1 MQKPKSLEQIA
12 NELAAKREPI
22 KMEPKP
28 KNTGGID
35 LSRAAGAIKEQPKQQ
50 PKPNLAQK
58 SRIPNQNLAKKPQL
72 NSEEN
77 ARNSR
82 IPSASQPQSTQ
93 NSKIPSQNFTQKTR
107 IQNLAQKP
115 QPNSEQN
122 ARNSRIPSASQPQST
137 QNSKIPSQNLA
148 QKPQLNSEQNS
159 RNSKIPSQPQS
170 TQNSKIPSQNLP
182 QNSRNS
188 KIPTQNLPPK
198 QQPKPQPKAEPQPE
212 PKDEKI
218 VIKPKITT
226 FRDDIS
232 ALYETPAQN
241 LSKTSLFIAIGIA
254 FLVMIATLPKI
265 FIANEIYYT
274 SRDIGTLRD
283 KLGVLNEENRELKS
297 KLEQI
302 RYQNQVIDNLR

>member
-35 LSRAAGAIKEQPKQQ
+35 LSRAAGAIKEQPKQ
-50 PKPNLAQK
+50 NLAQK
-58 SRIPNQNLAKKPQL
+58 SRIPSQNLAQQPRIPSQKPQL
-72 NSEEN
+72 NSEQN

-82 IPSASQPQSTQ
+82 IPSISQPQSTQ
-93 NSKIPSQNFTQKTR
+93 KSRIPSQNFTQKSR
-107 IQNLAQKP
+107 IPNQNLAQKP

-122 ARNSRIPSASQPQST
+122 ARNS
-137 QNSKIPSQNLA
+137 KIPSQNLA
-148 QKPQLNSEQNS
+148 QKPEP
-159 RNSKIPSQPQS
+159 KIEP
-170 TQNSKIPSQNLP
+170 KIE
-182 QNSRNS
+182 
-188 KIPTQNLPPK
+188 PK
-198 QQPKPQPKAEPQPE
+198 PE

>member
-35 LSRAAGAIKEQPKQQ
+35 LSRAAGAIKEQPKQ
-50 PKPNLAQK
+50 NLAQK
-58 SRIPNQNLAKKPQL
+58 SRIPNQNLAQNSKIPSQNLAQQPRIPSQKPQL
-72 NSEEN
+72 NSEQN
-77 ARNSR
+77 TRNSR

-107 IQNLAQKP
+107 IQNLVQKP

-122 ARNSRIPSASQPQST
+122 ARNSRIPS
-137 QNSKIPSQNLA
+137 QNLA
-148 QKPQLNSEQNS
+148 QKPEP
-159 RNSKIPSQPQS
+159 KIEP
-170 TQNSKIPSQNLP
+170 KIE
-182 QNSRNS
+182 
-188 KIPTQNLPPK
+188 PK
-198 QQPKPQPKAEPQPE
+198 PE

-302 RYQNQVIDNLR
+302 RYQNQIIDNLR

>member
-50 PKPNLAQK
+50 PKQNLAQKSRIPSATGRQPQSTQK
-58 SRIPNQNLAKKPQL
+58 SRIPNQNLA
-72 NSEEN
+72 
-77 ARNSR
+77 
-82 IPSASQPQSTQ
+82 
-93 NSKIPSQNFTQKTR
+93 QKAG
-107 IQNLAQKP
+107 L
-115 QPNSEQN
+115 NSEQN
-122 ARNSRIPSASQPQST
+122 ARNSRIPSVSQPQIT
-137 QNSKIPSQNLA
+137 QKSRIPSQSKAQSNSRISSQNLA
-148 QKPQLNSEQNS
+148 QKPESKPE
-159 RNSKIPSQPQS
+159 SKIE
-170 TQNSKIPSQNLP
+170 
-182 QNSRNS
+182 
-188 KIPTQNLPPK
+188 PK
-198 QQPKPQPKAEPQPE
+198 PE
-212 PKDEKI
+212 PKPEKI

-241 LSKTSLFIAIGIA
+241 LSKTSLFIAFGIA

-302 RYQNQVIDNLR
+302 RYQNQIIDNLR

>member
-35 LSRAAGAIKEQPKQQ
+35 LSRAAGAIKEQPKQ
-50 PKPNLAQK
+50 NLAQK
-58 SRIPNQNLAKKPQL
+58 SRIPSQNLAQKPGL
-72 NSEEN
+72 NSEQN
-77 ARNSR
+77 SRNSR

-115 QPNSEQN
+115 QLNSEQN
-122 ARNSRIPSASQPQST
+122 AR
-137 QNSKIPSQNLA
+137 NSKIPSQNLA
-148 QKPQLNSEQNS
+148 
-159 RNSKIPSQPQS
+159 
-170 TQNSKIPSQNLP
+170 
-182 QNSRNS
+182 
-188 KIPTQNLPPK
+188 
-198 QQPKPQPKAEPQPE
+198 PKPESKPEPKIEPKPE

-302 RYQNQVIDNLR
+302 RYQNQIIDNLR

>member
-35 LSRAAGAIKEQPKQQ
+35 LSRAAGAIKEQPKQ
-50 PKPNLAQK
+50 NLAQK
-58 SRIPNQNLAKKPQL
+58 SRIPSQNLAQK
-72 NSEEN
+72 
-77 ARNSR
+77 SR
-82 IPSASQPQSTQ
+82 IPSQNLAQ
-93 NSKIPSQNFTQKTR
+93 NSKIPSQNLAQQPR
-107 IQNLAQKP
+107 IPSQKP
-115 QPNSEQN
+115 QLNSEQN
-122 ARNSRIPSASQPQST
+122 ARNSRIPSASQPQNT
-137 QNSKIPSQNLA
+137 QNSRIPNQNLA
-148 QKPQLNSEQNS
+148 QKPEP
-159 RNSKIPSQPQS
+159 KIEP
-170 TQNSKIPSQNLP
+170 KIE
-182 QNSRNS
+182 
-188 KIPTQNLPPK
+188 PK
-198 QQPKPQPKAEPQPE
+198 PE

-265 FIANEIYYT
+265 FIAN
-274 SRDIGTLRD
+274 
-283 KLGVLNEENRELKS
+283 
-297 KLEQI
+297 
-302 RYQNQVIDNLR
+302 

>member
-35 LSRAAGAIKEQPKQQ
+35 LSRAAGAINQQPKQQ

-82 IPSASQPQSTQ
+82 IPSQKPQLNSEQNTRNSRIPSASQPQSTQ
-93 NSKIPSQNFTQKTR
+93 NSRIPS
-107 IQNLAQKP
+107 QNLAQKP

-122 ARNSRIPSASQPQST
+122 ARNS
-137 QNSKIPSQNLA
+137 KIPSQNLA
-148 QKPQLNSEQNS
+148 QKPEPKIE
-159 RNSKIPSQPQS
+159 SKIE
-170 TQNSKIPSQNLP
+170 
-182 QNSRNS
+182 
-188 KIPTQNLPPK
+188 PK
-198 QQPKPQPKAEPQPE
+198 PE

>member
-35 LSRAAGAIKEQPKQQ
+35 LSRAAGALNQQPKQQ
-50 PKPNLAQK
+50 PKQNLAQK
-58 SRIPNQNLAKKPQL
+58 SRIPSQSKAQSNSRIPNQNLAQKPRL
-72 NSEEN
+72 KSEQN
-77 ARNSR
+77 ASNSR
-82 IPSASQPQSTQ
+82 IPSVSQPQSTQ
-93 NSKIPSQNFTQKTR
+93 KSRIPSQSKAKSNSR
-107 IQNLAQKP
+107 IPNQNLAQKI
-115 QPNSEQN
+115 E
-122 ARNSRIPSASQPQST
+122 
-137 QNSKIPSQNLA
+137 
-148 QKPQLNSEQNS
+148 
-159 RNSKIPSQPQS
+159 
-170 TQNSKIPSQNLP
+170 
-182 QNSRNS
+182 
-188 KIPTQNLPPK
+188 PK
-198 QQPKPQPKAEPQPE
+198 PE
-212 PKDEKI
+212 PKVEPKPEKI

-241 LSKTSLFIAIGIA
+241 LSKTSLFIAFGIA

-302 RYQNQVIDNLR
+302 RYQNQIIDNLR

>member
-58 SRIPNQNLAKKPQL
+58 SRIPSQNLAQNSKIPSQNLAQQPRIPSQKPWL
-72 NSEEN
+72 NSEQN

-82 IPSASQPQSTQ
+82 IPSVNQPQSTQ
-93 NSKIPSQNFTQKTR
+93 NSKIPSQNFTQKSR
-107 IQNLAQKP
+107 IPNQNLAQKP
-115 QPNSEQN
+115 E
-122 ARNSRIPSASQPQST
+122 
-137 QNSKIPSQNLA
+137 SKPE
-148 QKPQLNSEQNS
+148 P
-159 RNSKIPSQPQS
+159 KIE
-170 TQNSKIPSQNLP
+170 
-182 QNSRNS
+182 
-188 KIPTQNLPPK
+188 PK
-198 QQPKPQPKAEPQPE
+198 PE

>member
-35 LSRAAGAIKEQPKQQ
+35 LSRAAGAIKEQPKQ
-50 PKPNLAQK
+50 NLAQK
-58 SRIPNQNLAKKPQL
+58 SRIPNQNLAQNSKIPSQKPQL
-72 NSEEN
+72 NSEQNSRNSRIPSQKPQLNSEQN
-77 ARNSR
+77 SKNSR
-82 IPSASQPQSTQ
+82 IPSASQPQNTQ
-93 NSKIPSQNFTQKTR
+93 NSRIPS
-107 IQNLAQKP
+107 QNLAQKP

-122 ARNSRIPSASQPQST
+122 ARNSRIP
-137 QNSKIPSQNLA
+137 NQNLA
-148 QKPQLNSEQNS
+148 QKPEP
-159 RNSKIPSQPQS
+159 KIEP
-170 TQNSKIPSQNLP
+170 KIE
-182 QNSRNS
+182 
-188 KIPTQNLPPK
+188 PK
-198 QQPKPQPKAEPQPE
+198 PE

>member
-50 PKPNLAQK
+50 PKLNLAQK
-58 SRIPNQNLAKKPQL
+58 SR
-72 NSEEN
+72 
-77 ARNSR
+77 
-82 IPSASQPQSTQ
+82 
-93 NSKIPSQNFTQKTR
+93 
-107 IQNLAQKP
+107 
-115 QPNSEQN
+115 
-122 ARNSRIPSASQPQST
+122 
-137 QNSKIPSQNLA
+137 IPSQNLA
-148 QKPQLNSEQNS
+148 QKPGLNSEQNT
-159 RNSKIPSQPQS
+159 RNSRIP
-170 TQNSKIPSQNLP
+170 NQNLA
-182 QNSRNS
+182 
-188 KIPTQNLPPK
+188 QNLAQKPEPK
-198 QQPKPQPKAEPQPE
+198 IEPKIEPKPE

>member
-35 LSRAAGAIKEQPKQQ
+35 LSRAAGALNQQPKQQ
-50 PKPNLAQK
+50 PKLNLAQK
-58 SRIPNQNLAKKPQL
+58 SRIPSQNLAQNSKIPSQNLAQQPKIPSQKPQL
-72 NSEEN
+72 NSEQN

-82 IPSASQPQSTQ
+82 ILSQKPQLNSEQNTRNSRIPSVSQPQTASQPQSTQ

-122 ARNSRIPSASQPQST
+122 ARNSRIP
-137 QNSKIPSQNLA
+137 NQNLA
-148 QKPQLNSEQNS
+148 QKPEP
-159 RNSKIPSQPQS
+159 KIEP
-170 TQNSKIPSQNLP
+170 KI
-182 QNSRNS
+182 
-188 KIPTQNLPPK
+188 
-198 QQPKPQPKAEPQPE
+198 EPQPE

-232 ALYETPAQN
+232 ALYETPTQN

-254 FLVMIATLPKI
+254 FLVMIVTLPKI

>member
-35 LSRAAGAIKEQPKQQ
+35 LSRAAGAIKEQPKQ
-50 PKPNLAQK
+50 NLAQK
-58 SRIPNQNLAKKPQL
+58 SRIPSQSKAQSNSRIPNQNLAPKPRL
-72 NSEEN
+72 NSEQN
-77 ARNSR
+77 ASNSR

-93 NSKIPSQNFTQKTR
+93 K
-107 IQNLAQKP
+107 
-115 QPNSEQN
+115 
-122 ARNSRIPSASQPQST
+122 SRIPSQSKA
-137 QNSKIPSQNLA
+137 QSNSRISSQNLA
-148 QKPQLNSEQNS
+148 QKPE
-159 RNSKIPSQPQS
+159 
-170 TQNSKIPSQNLP
+170 
-182 QNSRNS
+182 
-188 KIPTQNLPPK
+188 PK
-198 QQPKPQPKAEPQPE
+198 VEPKPEQ
-212 PKDEKI
+212 KDEKI

-241 LSKTSLFIAIGIA
+241 LSKTSLFIAFGIA

>member
-50 PKPNLAQK
+50 PKQNLAQKTRIPSQNLAQK
-58 SRIPNQNLAKKPQL
+58 SRIPSQNLAQQPRIPSQKPQL
-72 NSEEN
+72 NSEQN
-77 ARNSR
+77 TRNSR

-93 NSKIPSQNFTQKTR
+93 NSRIPS
-107 IQNLAQKP
+107 QNLAQKP

-122 ARNSRIPSASQPQST
+122 ARNS
-137 QNSKIPSQNLA
+137 KIPSQNLA
-148 QKPQLNSEQNS
+148 QKPEPKIE
-159 RNSKIPSQPQS
+159 SKIE
-170 TQNSKIPSQNLP
+170 
-182 QNSRNS
+182 
-188 KIPTQNLPPK
+188 PK
-198 QQPKPQPKAEPQPE
+198 PE

>member
-35 LSRAAGAIKEQPKQQ
+35 LSRAAGAIKEQPKQ
-50 PKPNLAQK
+50 NLAQK
-58 SRIPNQNLAKKPQL
+58 SRIPSQSKAQ
-72 NSEEN
+72 S
-77 ARNSR
+77 NSR
-82 IPSASQPQSTQ
+82 IP
-93 NSKIPSQNFTQKTR
+93 N
-107 IQNLAQKP
+107 QNLAQKIEP
-115 QPNSEQN
+115 KPE
-122 ARNSRIPSASQPQST
+122 
-137 QNSKIPSQNLA
+137 SKI
-148 QKPQLNSEQNS
+148 E
-159 RNSKIPSQPQS
+159 
-170 TQNSKIPSQNLP
+170 
-182 QNSRNS
+182 
-188 KIPTQNLPPK
+188 
-198 QQPKPQPKAEPQPE
+198 PKPEQ
-212 PKDEKI
+212 KDEKI

-241 LSKTSLFIAIGIA
+241 LSKTSLFIAFGIA

-302 RYQNQVIDNLR
+302 RYQNQIIDNLR

>member
-35 LSRAAGAIKEQPKQQ
+35 LSRAAGAINQQPKQ
-50 PKPNLAQK
+50 NLAQK
-58 SRIPNQNLAKKPQL
+58 SRIPSQNLAQKPRIPSQNLAQQPRIPSQKPWL
-72 NSEEN
+72 NSEQN

-82 IPSASQPQSTQ
+82 IPSVSQPQSTQ

-115 QPNSEQN
+115 QLNSEQN
-122 ARNSRIPSASQPQST
+122 ARNSRIPSVSQSQST
-137 QNSKIPSQNLA
+137 QNSRIPNQNLE
-148 QKPQLNSEQNS
+148 QKPEP
-159 RNSKIPSQPQS
+159 KIEP
-170 TQNSKIPSQNLP
+170 KIE
-182 QNSRNS
+182 
-188 KIPTQNLPPK
+188 PK
-198 QQPKPQPKAEPQPE
+198 PE

>member
-35 LSRAAGAIKEQPKQQ
+35 LSRAAGAIKEQPKQ
-50 PKPNLAQK
+50 NLAQK
-58 SRIPNQNLAKKPQL
+58 SRIPSQNLAQKPRIPSQNLAQQPRIPSQKPWL
-72 NSEEN
+72 NSEQN

-82 IPSASQPQSTQ
+82 IPSVSQPQSTQ

-122 ARNSRIPSASQPQST
+122 ARNSRIP
-137 QNSKIPSQNLA
+137 NQNLA
-148 QKPQLNSEQNS
+148 QKPEP
-159 RNSKIPSQPQS
+159 KIEP
-170 TQNSKIPSQNLP
+170 KIE
-182 QNSRNS
+182 
-188 KIPTQNLPPK
+188 PK
-198 QQPKPQPKAEPQPE
+198 PE

>member
-35 LSRAAGAIKEQPKQQ
+35 LSRVAGAINQQPKQQ
-50 PKPNLAQK
+50 PKQNLAQK
-58 SRIPNQNLAKKPQL
+58 SRI
-72 NSEEN
+72 S
-77 ARNSR
+77 S
-82 IPSASQPQSTQ
+82 
-93 NSKIPSQNFTQKTR
+93 
-107 IQNLAQKP
+107 QNLAQKP
-115 QPNSEQN
+115 GLNSEQN
-122 ARNSRIPSASQPQST
+122 ARNSRIPSATSSQLQST
-137 QNSKIPSQNLA
+137 QKSRIPSQSKAQSNSRIPNQNLA
-148 QKPQLNSEQNS
+148 QKPE
-159 RNSKIPSQPQS
+159 
-170 TQNSKIPSQNLP
+170 
-182 QNSRNS
+182 
-188 KIPTQNLPPK
+188 PK
-198 QQPKPQPKAEPQPE
+198 VEPKPE

-241 LSKTSLFIAIGIA
+241 LSKTSLFIALGIA

>member
-50 PKPNLAQK
+50 PKPNLAQQP
-58 SRIPNQNLAKKPQL
+58 RIPSQKPGL

-82 IPSASQPQSTQ
+82 IPSQKPQLNSEQNSRNSKIPSQPQTASQPQSTQ
-93 NSKIPSQNFTQKTR
+93 NSKILSQNFTQKTR

-122 ARNSRIPSASQPQST
+122 TRNSRIPN
-137 QNSKIPSQNLA
+137 QNLAQNLA
-148 QKPQLNSEQNS
+148 QKPEP
-159 RNSKIPSQPQS
+159 KIEP
-170 TQNSKIPSQNLP
+170 KIE
-182 QNSRNS
+182 
-188 KIPTQNLPPK
+188 PK
-198 QQPKPQPKAEPQPE
+198 PE

>member
-35 LSRAAGAIKEQPKQQ
+35 LSRAAGALNQQPKQQ
-50 PKPNLAQK
+50 PKLNLAQK
-58 SRIPNQNLAKKPQL
+58 SRIPSQNLAQNSKIPSQKPQL
-72 NSEEN
+72 NSEQNSRNSRIPSQKPQLNSEQN

-82 IPSASQPQSTQ
+82 IPSVSQSQSTQ

-122 ARNSRIPSASQPQST
+122 ARNS
-137 QNSKIPSQNLA
+137 KIPSQNLA
-148 QKPQLNSEQNS
+148 
-159 RNSKIPSQPQS
+159 
-170 TQNSKIPSQNLP
+170 
-182 QNSRNS
+182 
-188 KIPTQNLPPK
+188 
-198 QQPKPQPKAEPQPE
+198 PKPESKPEPKIEPKPE

>member
-35 LSRAAGAIKEQPKQQ
+35 LSRAAGAIKEQPKQ
-50 PKPNLAQK
+50 NLAQK
-58 SRIPNQNLAKKPQL
+58 SRIPNQNLAQNSKIPSQKPQL
-72 NSEEN
+72 NSEQNSRNSRIPSQKPQLNSEQN
-77 ARNSR
+77 SKNSR
-82 IPSASQPQSTQ
+82 IPSASQPQNTQ
-93 NSKIPSQNFTQKTR
+93 NSRIPS
-107 IQNLAQKP
+107 QNLAQKP

-122 ARNSRIPSASQPQST
+122 ARNSRIP
-137 QNSKIPSQNLA
+137 NQNLA
-148 QKPQLNSEQNS
+148 QKPEPKIE
-159 RNSKIPSQPQS
+159 SKIE
-170 TQNSKIPSQNLP
+170 
-182 QNSRNS
+182 
-188 KIPTQNLPPK
+188 PK
-198 QQPKPQPKAEPQPE
+198 PE

>member
-50 PKPNLAQK
+50 PKQNLAQK
-58 SRIPNQNLAKKPQL
+58 SRIPIQSKAQSNSRIPNQNLAPKPEL
-72 NSEEN
+72 
-77 ARNSR
+77 
-82 IPSASQPQSTQ
+82 
-93 NSKIPSQNFTQKTR
+93 
-107 IQNLAQKP
+107 
-115 QPNSEQN
+115 NSEQN
-122 ARNSRIPSASQPQST
+122 ARNSRIPSVSQTQST
-137 QNSKIPSQNLA
+137 QKSRIPSQSKAQSNSRIPNQNLA
-148 QKPQLNSEQNS
+148 
-159 RNSKIPSQPQS
+159 
-170 TQNSKIPSQNLP
+170 
-182 QNSRNS
+182 
-188 KIPTQNLPPK
+188 
-198 QQPKPQPKAEPQPE
+198 PKPEPKVEPKIEPKPE

>member
-35 LSRAAGAIKEQPKQQ
+35 LSRAAGAIKEQPKQ
-50 PKPNLAQK
+50 NLAQK
-58 SRIPNQNLAKKPQL
+58 SRI
-72 NSEEN
+72 S
-77 ARNSR
+77 
-82 IPSASQPQSTQ
+82 
-93 NSKIPSQNFTQKTR
+93 
-107 IQNLAQKP
+107 
-115 QPNSEQN
+115 
-122 ARNSRIPSASQPQST
+122 
-137 QNSKIPSQNLA
+137 SQNLA
-148 QKPQLNSEQNS
+148 QKPE
-159 RNSKIPSQPQS
+159 
-170 TQNSKIPSQNLP
+170 
-182 QNSRNS
+182 
-188 KIPTQNLPPK
+188 PK
-198 QQPKPQPKAEPQPE
+198 VEPKPEQ
-212 PKDEKI
+212 KDEKI

-241 LSKTSLFIAIGIA
+241 LSKTSLFIAFGIA

-302 RYQNQVIDNLR
+302 RYQNQIIDNLR

>member
-35 LSRAAGAIKEQPKQQ
+35 LSRAAGALNQQPKQQ
-50 PKPNLAQK
+50 PKLNLAQK
-58 SRIPNQNLAKKPQL
+58 SRIPSQNLAQQPRIPSQKPQL
-72 NSEEN
+72 NSEQNSRNSRIPSQKPQLNSEQN
-77 ARNSR
+77 IRNSR

-122 ARNSRIPSASQPQST
+122 ARNSRIP
-137 QNSKIPSQNLA
+137 NQNLA
-148 QKPQLNSEQNS
+148 QKPEP
-159 RNSKIPSQPQS
+159 KIEP
-170 TQNSKIPSQNLP
+170 KIE
-182 QNSRNS
+182 
-188 KIPTQNLPPK
+188 PK
-198 QQPKPQPKAEPQPE
+198 PE

>member
-35 LSRAAGAIKEQPKQQ
+35 LSRAAGAIKEQPKQ
-50 PKPNLAQK
+50 NLAQK
-58 SRIPNQNLAKKPQL
+58 SR
-72 NSEEN
+72 
-77 ARNSR
+77 
-82 IPSASQPQSTQ
+82 
-93 NSKIPSQNFTQKTR
+93 
-107 IQNLAQKP
+107 
-115 QPNSEQN
+115 
-122 ARNSRIPSASQPQST
+122 
-137 QNSKIPSQNLA
+137 IPSQNLA
-148 QKPQLNSEQNS
+148 QKPRLNSEQNASNS
-159 RNSKIPSQPQS
+159 RIS
-170 TQNSKIPSQNLP
+170 SQNLAQKP
-182 QNSRNS
+182 ESKPES
-188 KIPTQNLPPK
+188 KIEPK
-198 QQPKPQPKAEPQPE
+198 PE
-212 PKDEKI
+212 PKPEKI

-241 LSKTSLFIAIGIA
+241 LSKTSLFIAFGIA

-302 RYQNQVIDNLR
+302 RYQNQIIDNLR

>member
-12 NELAAKREPI
+12 NELATKREPI

-35 LSRAAGAIKEQPKQQ
+35 LSRAAGAIKEQPKQ
-50 PKPNLAQK
+50 NLAQK

-72 NSEEN
+72 NSEQN

-82 IPSASQPQSTQ
+82 IPS
-93 NSKIPSQNFTQKTR
+93 
-107 IQNLAQKP
+107 QKP
-115 QPNSEQN
+115 QLNSEQN

-137 QNSKIPSQNLA
+137 QKSRISSQNLA
-148 QKPQLNSEQNS
+148 QKPE
-159 RNSKIPSQPQS
+159 
-170 TQNSKIPSQNLP
+170 
-182 QNSRNS
+182 
-188 KIPTQNLPPK
+188 PK
-198 QQPKPQPKAEPQPE
+198 VEPKPEQ
-212 PKDEKI
+212 KDEKI

-274 SRDIGTLRD
+274 SRDIGTWRD

>member
-35 LSRAAGAIKEQPKQQ
+35 LSRAAGAIKEQPKQ
-50 PKPNLAQK
+50 NLAQK
-58 SRIPNQNLAKKPQL
+58 SRISSQNLV
-72 NSEEN
+72 
-77 ARNSR
+77 
-82 IPSASQPQSTQ
+82 
-93 NSKIPSQNFTQKTR
+93 
-107 IQNLAQKP
+107 QKP
-115 QPNSEQN
+115 GLNSEQN
-122 ARNSRIPSASQPQST
+122 ARNSRIP
-137 QNSKIPSQNLA
+137 NQNLA
-148 QKPQLNSEQNS
+148 QKPEP
-159 RNSKIPSQPQS
+159 KIEP
-170 TQNSKIPSQNLP
+170 KIE
-182 QNSRNS
+182 
-188 KIPTQNLPPK
+188 PK
-198 QQPKPQPKAEPQPE
+198 PE

>member
-50 PKPNLAQK
+50 PKQNLAQK
-58 SRIPNQNLAKKPQL
+58 SRIPSQSKAQSNSRIPNQNLAPKPRL
-72 NSEEN
+72 
-77 ARNSR
+77 
-82 IPSASQPQSTQ
+82 
-93 NSKIPSQNFTQKTR
+93 
-107 IQNLAQKP
+107 
-115 QPNSEQN
+115 NSEQN
-122 ARNSRIPSASQPQST
+122 ARNSRIP
-137 QNSKIPSQNLA
+137 NQNLA
-148 QKPQLNSEQNS
+148 QKIEPKPE
-159 RNSKIPSQPQS
+159 SKIE
-170 TQNSKIPSQNLP
+170 
-182 QNSRNS
+182 
-188 KIPTQNLPPK
+188 
-198 QQPKPQPKAEPQPE
+198 PKPEQ
-212 PKDEKI
+212 KDEKI

>member
-35 LSRAAGAIKEQPKQQ
+35 LSRAAGAIKEQPKQ
-50 PKPNLAQK
+50 NLAQK
-58 SRIPNQNLAKKPQL
+58 SRIP
-72 NSEEN
+72 S
-77 ARNSR
+77 
-82 IPSASQPQSTQ
+82 
-93 NSKIPSQNFTQKTR
+93 
-107 IQNLAQKP
+107 QNLAQKP
-115 QPNSEQN
+115 GLNSEQN
-122 ARNSRIPSASQPQST
+122 ARNSRIP
-137 QNSKIPSQNLA
+137 NQNLA
-148 QKPQLNSEQNS
+148 
-159 RNSKIPSQPQS
+159 
-170 TQNSKIPSQNLP
+170 
-182 QNSRNS
+182 
-188 KIPTQNLPPK
+188 
-198 QQPKPQPKAEPQPE
+198 PKPEPKIEPKPE
-212 PKDEKI
+212 SKDEKI

>member
-35 LSRAAGAIKEQPKQQ
+35 LSRAAGALNQQPKQQ

-58 SRIPNQNLAKKPQL
+58 
-72 NSEEN
+72 
-77 ARNSR
+77 
-82 IPSASQPQSTQ
+82 
-93 NSKIPSQNFTQKTR
+93 TR
-107 IQNLAQKP
+107 
-115 QPNSEQN
+115 
-122 ARNSRIPSASQPQST
+122 
-137 QNSKIPSQNLA
+137 IPSQNLA
-148 QKPQLNSEQNS
+148 QKP
-159 RNSKIPSQPQS
+159 R
-170 TQNSKIPSQNLP
+170 IPSQNLA
-182 QNSRNS
+182 
-188 KIPTQNLPPK
+188 
-198 QQPKPQPKAEPQPE
+198 QQPKISSQKPQSNSEQNTRNSRIPNQNLAPKPEPKIEPKIEPKPE

>member
-35 LSRAAGAIKEQPKQQ
+35 LSRAAGAIKEQPKQ
-50 PKPNLAQK
+50 NLAQK
-58 SRIPNQNLAKKPQL
+58 SRIPSQNLAQKPWL
-72 NSEEN
+72 NSEQN
-77 ARNSR
+77 TRNSR
-82 IPSASQPQSTQ
+82 IPSASQSQSTQ

-122 ARNSRIPSASQPQST
+122 ARNSRIPS
-137 QNSKIPSQNLA
+137 QNLA
-148 QKPQLNSEQNS
+148 
-159 RNSKIPSQPQS
+159 
-170 TQNSKIPSQNLP
+170 
-182 QNSRNS
+182 
-188 KIPTQNLPPK
+188 
-198 QQPKPQPKAEPQPE
+198 PKPEPKPEPKIEPKPE

-241 LSKTSLFIAIGIA
+241 LSKTSLFIAFGIA

-302 RYQNQVIDNLR
+302 RYQNQIIDNLR

>member
-50 PKPNLAQK
+50 PK
-58 SRIPNQNLAKKPQL
+58 
-72 NSEEN
+72 
-77 ARNSR
+77 
-82 IPSASQPQSTQ
+82 
-93 NSKIPSQNFTQKTR
+93 
-107 IQNLAQKP
+107 QNLAQK
-115 QPNSEQN
+115 
-122 ARNSRIPSASQPQST
+122 AG
-137 QNSKIPSQNLA
+137 
-148 QKPQLNSEQNS
+148 LNSEQNT
-159 RNSKIPSQPQS
+159 RNSRIS
-170 TQNSKIPSQNLP
+170 SQNLAEKP
-182 QNSRNS
+182 ESKPES
-188 KIPTQNLPPK
+188 KIEPK
-198 QQPKPQPKAEPQPE
+198 PE
-212 PKDEKI
+212 PKPEKI

>member
-35 LSRAAGAIKEQPKQQ
+35 LSRAAGAIKEQPKQ
-50 PKPNLAQK
+50 NLAQK
-58 SRIPNQNLAKKPQL
+58 SRI
-72 NSEEN
+72 S
-77 ARNSR
+77 
-82 IPSASQPQSTQ
+82 
-93 NSKIPSQNFTQKTR
+93 
-107 IQNLAQKP
+107 
-115 QPNSEQN
+115 
-122 ARNSRIPSASQPQST
+122 
-137 QNSKIPSQNLA
+137 SQNLA
-148 QKPQLNSEQNS
+148 QKPE
-159 RNSKIPSQPQS
+159 
-170 TQNSKIPSQNLP
+170 
-182 QNSRNS
+182 
-188 KIPTQNLPPK
+188 PK
-198 QQPKPQPKAEPQPE
+198 VEPKPE
-212 PKDEKI
+212 PKPEKI

-302 RYQNQVIDNLR
+302 RYQNQIIDNLR

>member
-22 KMEPKP
+22 KLEPKP

-50 PKPNLAQK
+50 PKQNLAQKTRIPSQNLAQK
-58 SRIPNQNLAKKPQL
+58 SRIPSQNLAQQPRIPSQKPQL
-72 NSEEN
+72 NSEQN
-77 ARNSR
+77 SRNSK
-82 IPSASQPQSTQ
+82 IPSQPQTASQPQSTQ
-93 NSKIPSQNFTQKTR
+93 NSKILSQNFTQKTR

-122 ARNSRIPSASQPQST
+122 ARNS
-137 QNSKIPSQNLA
+137 KIPSQNLA
-148 QKPQLNSEQNS
+148 QKPEPKIE
-159 RNSKIPSQPQS
+159 SKIE
-170 TQNSKIPSQNLP
+170 
-182 QNSRNS
+182 
-188 KIPTQNLPPK
+188 PK
-198 QQPKPQPKAEPQPE
+198 PE
-212 PKDEKI
+212 PKDKKI

-283 KLGVLNEENRELKS
+283 KLGVLNEENRELKC

>member
-35 LSRAAGAIKEQPKQQ
+35 LSRAAGALNQQPKQQ

-82 IPSASQPQSTQ
+82 IPSQKPQLNSEQNTRNSRIPSASQPQSTQ
-93 NSKIPSQNFTQKTR
+93 NSRIPS
-107 IQNLAQKP
+107 QNLAQKP

-122 ARNSRIPSASQPQST
+122 ARNS
-137 QNSKIPSQNLA
+137 KIPSQNLA
-148 QKPQLNSEQNS
+148 QKPEPKIE
-159 RNSKIPSQPQS
+159 SKIE
-170 TQNSKIPSQNLP
+170 
-182 QNSRNS
+182 
-188 KIPTQNLPPK
+188 PK
-198 QQPKPQPKAEPQPE
+198 PE

>member
-50 PKPNLAQK
+50 PKQNLAQK
-58 SRIPNQNLAKKPQL
+58 SRI
-72 NSEEN
+72 S
-77 ARNSR
+77 
-82 IPSASQPQSTQ
+82 
-93 NSKIPSQNFTQKTR
+93 
-107 IQNLAQKP
+107 
-115 QPNSEQN
+115 
-122 ARNSRIPSASQPQST
+122 
-137 QNSKIPSQNLA
+137 SQNLA
-148 QKPQLNSEQNS
+148 QKPE
-159 RNSKIPSQPQS
+159 
-170 TQNSKIPSQNLP
+170 
-182 QNSRNS
+182 
-188 KIPTQNLPPK
+188 
-198 QQPKPQPKAEPQPE
+198 PKPEQ
-212 PKDEKI
+212 KDEKI

>member
-50 PKPNLAQK
+50 PKQNLAQK
-58 SRIPNQNLAKKPQL
+58 SRI
-72 NSEEN
+72 S
-77 ARNSR
+77 S
-82 IPSASQPQSTQ
+82 
-93 NSKIPSQNFTQKTR
+93 
-107 IQNLAQKP
+107 QNLAQKP
-115 QPNSEQN
+115 RLNSEQN
-122 ARNSRIPSASQPQST
+122 ARNSRIPSVSQTQST
-137 QNSKIPSQNLA
+137 QKSRIPSQSKAQSNSRISSQNLA
-148 QKPQLNSEQNS
+148 QKIE
-159 RNSKIPSQPQS
+159 
-170 TQNSKIPSQNLP
+170 
-182 QNSRNS
+182 
-188 KIPTQNLPPK
+188 PK
-198 QQPKPQPKAEPQPE
+198 PE
-212 PKDEKI
+212 PKVEPKIEPKPEKI

-241 LSKTSLFIAIGIA
+241 LSKTSLFIAFGIA